1 MKITPPPLASLYVKR
16 MLLEALCLRTCVRAS
31 SRAVCRV
38 LKLFSAKGAA
48 SSQAWGNVPR
58 FVDRKGP
65 SAEGATHLGVESR
78 FQRFV
83 SDLIRIPGALPQA
96 YVITAPSA
104 LNRYC
109 VFTATSLPSVEQN
122 GTTLTNASVFR
133 ASFIRVDS
141 RDSWALRSFGGA
153 PNASPGQTGRALPIL
168 VFLSLFLICAWSFAQ
183 TPDSVAEREVQRRQA
198 GITQGEAALARGQAA
213 MKAKNYAAAH
223 EEFRTAITYLPDAV
237 VSGKA
242 HDEAVEGF
250 CKSGVV
256 LAEARIAEGRYAD
269 AEAILSEVLSDRYD
283 PKCRP
288 AQELYGHLRQPG
300 YFNKT
305 MSPTFIEKVEQ
316 VKQLLTEADGFY
328 NSGRYDLAMKRYDQ
342 VLALD
347 PYNTAAR
354 KGQEK
359 INNTKYKYGEEAYN
373 ETRSRQLW
381 QVEKGW
387 EQPVRRY
394 GQAGEPVG
402 IGSQKGLGGT
412 AQITNKLNT
421 IIIPRIEFRDATIR
435 EAIDFLREQ
444 AEENDTSGTGKRG
457 VDIVLRMVP
466 LGQVAPP
473 LPPVAPAGSPVP
485 ATTTAPGA
493 PAAAGAPA
501 GGTAPGTGPAA
512 AARPVAPI
520 SNEPRITITLNQ
532 IPLGEALRYIANQ
545 AGLKVK
551 VEPYAVS
558 IVPMSEQSH
567 DLITKRYH
575 VPPEFF
581 GGPLDVGYYLQ
592 AGGAGGQTGAGGS
605 AQPAPVA
612 ENIIQKE
619 AVSYQTSSGVGTGAG
634 ASSQSNLLQGTSTT
648 RKHLENDRQL
658 VGRADARTMLLS
670 MGVDFPP
677 EASATF
683 WPHTGVLIVRN
694 TQDNLDMVDA
704 LVDQANA
711 SQPKQVEI
719 ESKFIEITQNNLK
732 ELGFDWLLGPFNIGN
747 HKVFGS
753 GGTGTVNQANFP
765 FNNNGIPVGGSGT
778 TIPNDG
784 TAGGPITAGNRSGSL
799 AISANA
805 LDALLFPGAS
815 GVAPGIFGLAGVFTD
830 PQFQVVIRAL
840 NQKKGVDL
848 LSAPKVTTKS
858 GQRAIIEV
866 VREFRYPKTYTQPQ
880 VPQIGSS
887 TAVVGGVVPVV
898 VTPTTPQ
905 DWETRNTGV
914 TLEVE
919 PVVGENATTIDLNLV
934 PQVGEFEG
942 FINYGSPINA
952 VGVNTIGNVISTS
965 VPVLLTENVINQP
978 VFSTRKVTT
987 SVSVYDGQT
996 VVLGGLMREDVQKT
1010 EDKVPILGDIPLIGR
1025 AFRSNVE
1032 QHTKKNLVIF
1042 VTAKQVTAY
1051 GAPVEEQEEEG
1062 LLPPELPEVPAYK
1075 K

>member
-1 MKITPPPLASLYVKR
+1 MKTIPQSVRCRGSRTGCDWLGNQQTIPWRAELCDAAQVNNFSVTRSQELAPPFVGLFAFFVIFGFTLA
-16 MLLEALCLRTCVRAS
+16 
-31 SRAVCRV
+31 
-38 LKLFSAKGAA
+38 G
-48 SSQAWGNVPR
+48 
-58 FVDRKGP
+58 
-65 SAEGATHLGVESR
+65 
-78 FQRFV
+78 
-83 SDLIRIPGALPQA
+83 
-96 YVITAPSA
+96 
-104 LNRYC
+104 
-109 VFTATSLPSVEQN
+109 
-122 GTTLTNASVFR
+122 
-133 ASFIRVDS
+133 
-141 RDSWALRSFGGA
+141 
-153 PNASPGQTGRALPIL
+153 
-168 VFLSLFLICAWSFAQ
+168 LSLICASSFAQ
-183 TPDSVAEREVQRRQA
+183 TPDNVAEREVQRRQA
-198 GITQGEAALARGQAA
+198 GISQGEAALARGKAA
-213 MKAKNYAAAH
+213 MKAKDYGAAH
-223 EEFRTAITYLPDAV
+223 EEFRTAVTYLPDAV

-269 AEAILSEVLSDRYD
+269 AEAILSEILSDRYD
-283 PKCRP
+283 SKCRP
-288 AQELYGHLRQPG
+288 AQELYAHLRQPG

-305 MSPTFIEKVEQ
+305 MSPTFVEKVEQ
-316 VKQLLTEADGFY
+316 VKQLLAEADGFY

-354 KGQEK
+354 RGQEK
-359 INNTKYKYGEEAYN
+359 VNNTKYKYGVEAYD

-381 QVEKGW
+381 QVEKAW

-394 GQAGEPVG
+394 GQTGEPAA
-402 IGSQKGLGGT
+402 IGAQRNLGGT
-412 AQITNKLNT
+412 ARISNKLTT
-421 IIIPRIEFRDATIR
+421 IIIPRLEFRDASLR
-435 EAIDFLREQ
+435 EAVDFLREQ
-444 AEENDTSGTGKRG
+444 AVENDPATEGKRG
-457 VDIVLRMVP
+457 VNIVI
-466 LGQVAPP
+466 PP
-473 LPPVAPAGSPVP
+473 SLAVQRVVTPPAAGSPAPAG
-485 ATTTAPGA
+485 AGA
-493 PAAAGAPA
+493 PAAAPAGTPLPGAP
-501 GGTAPGTGPAA
+501 PAA
-512 AARPVAPI
+512 AANRPGNLPAAPPPERG
-520 SNEPRITITLNQ
+520 NITIELNQ

-551 VEPYAVS
+551 IEPYAVS
-558 IVPMSEQSH
+558 LVPKTEQSD
-567 DLITKRYH
+567 DLLVKRYH

-581 GGPLDVGYYLQ
+581 GGPLDVGYYLE
-592 AGGAGGQTGAGGS
+592 GSLGAGQTGAGGS

-612 ENIIQKE
+612 ENVVQKE
-619 AVSYQTSSGVGTGAG
+619 AVSYQSASGVGTGAG
-634 ASSQSNLLQGTSTT
+634 ATSQSNLVQGTSTT
-648 RKHLENDRQL
+648 RQHLLNDRQL
-658 VGRADARTMLLS
+658 VGRADARTMLQS
-670 MGVDFPP
+670 MGVQFPTVTLP
-677 EASATF
+677 DGRGDSASATF

-719 ESKFIEITQNNLK
+719 ESKFIEVTQNNLK
-732 ELGFDWLLGPFNIGN
+732 ELGFDWLLGPFKVGN
-747 HKVFGS
+747 KGAFGS
-753 GGTGTVNQANFP
+753 GGTSVNSPAANPANFP
-765 FNNNGIPVGGSGT
+765 FVDPATQQPIGQFPVTG
-778 TIPNDG
+778 
-784 TAGGPITAGNRSGSL
+784 GNRSGSL

-830 PQFQVVIRAL
+830 PQFQVVVRAL
-840 NQKKGVDL
+840 NQKKGIDL

-887 TAVVGGVVPVV
+887 TTVVGGVVPVV

-919 PVVGENATTIDLNLV
+919 PVVGGDATTIDLNLV
-934 PQVGEFEG
+934 PQVVEFEG

-952 VGVNTIGNVISTS
+952 VGVNTIGGAISTS

-1010 EDKVPILGDIPLIGR
+1010 EDKTPIIGDIPLVGR
-1025 AFRSNVE
+1025 LFRTNVD
-1032 QHTKKNLVIF
+1032 QHIKRNLVIF
-1042 VTAKQVTAY
+1042 VTARVITPSGLAFNN
-1051 GAPVEEQEEEG
+1051 EEEEEEG
-1062 LLPPELPEVPAYK
+1062 LLPPALPEAPAYK